1 MANATVPVFGSA
13 PEGYDDGNPNYEY
26 DPITGGLVRTPTGGS
41 GGSGGTTTPPNPN
54 AYEPGYGGGFGPPP
68 PGVSSP
74 TNTPQSSSGGNTS
87 GNTSGLSSMSA
98 SRDKLLSSLSSPL
111 GASYLNTSNWVNPYS
126 PIMPVGEFPGSA
138 GAVNPWEGLGM
149 RLSQHQYTPPVYQR
163 SGPANYG
170 TYTAGTVRHT
180 PTPATP
186 QSNTEGGGSTGNTGS
201 GTAPKPPAP
210 GSVHGSW
217 TPPYDAPKSP
227 ETAYATTNP
236 YNTFME
242 ANRRLALRGQDPYY
256 KDYPSTTDQTQYMVE
271 QTQVPWLAPYV
282 NNPDPVITGT
292 GYVPDYLKQRAI
304 DRGVTYAE
312 GGEVSGAEDYGRYGD
327 SMLVHMAP
335 EEVAGLAALARQHGR
350 ELTTNPV
357 TGYPEAFRLKD
368 LLVPAAMAT
377 APLWGPALAGAV
389 GLSGTA
395 LAGGTAGAGL
405 GAGLSTGL
413 GAVLSNPLMTAAIP
427 GAMTYARTGD
437 IKQSLGAAGM
447 GWAGGQLMSS
457 MGQLGAQAAGA
468 GEAANAVQGAAQT
481 AAPSLTS
488 AENLMNPSMINQAAQ
503 QTPPSTDY
511 FSNIGK
517 GFSKI
522 MDSPDVAKGYLKDNV
537 LPIGAGVIGAL
548 TYDSAAMDNRAD
560 EREEDKERRLRRVYG
575 NIRNTYAAQGRTSP
589 WLNGYAEGGEVQPFS
604 MESGGFVIP
613 HDVVSRV
620 GGGDPETGL
629 KALEIHIG
637 AVPIR
642 GPGTGTSDSIPA
654 TIDGNEPALVSNQEA
669 YVPKVGVKAL
679 GGPETL
685 YNFIHQAK
693 GKKAR

>member
-1 MANATVPVFGSA
+1 MANATAPVFGSA

-54 AYEPGYGGGFGPPP
+54 AYGT
-68 PGVSSP
+68 SQTTTDA
-74 TNTPQSSSGGNTS
+74 TNNT
-87 GNTSGLSSMSA
+87 TSDGTKTAQPISTL
-98 SRDKLLSSLSSPL
+98 RDKLLSSLSSPL
-111 GASYLNTSNWVNPYS
+111 GASYLNTANWVNPYS

-149 RLSQHQYTPPVYQR
+149 KLSQHQYTPPVYQR
-163 SGPANYG
+163 TGPANYG

-180 PTPATP
+180 PKPATP
-186 QSNTEGGGSTGNTGS
+186 QSNTGGGGSTGNTGN

-242 ANRRLALRGQDPYY
+242 TNRRLALRGQDPYY
-256 KDYPSTTDQTQYMVE
+256 KDYPSTTDKTQYMVE

-282 NNPDPVITGT
+282 NDPNPVITGT
-292 GYVPDYLKQRAI
+292 GYVPDYMKARQTARL
-304 DRGVTYAE
+304 AE
-312 GGEVSGAEDYGRYGD
+312 GGEVPGAEDYGRYGD

-368 LLVPAAMAT
+368 LLVPAAMAGLT
-377 APLWGPALAGAV
+377 FMTGGAGA
-389 GLSGTA
+389 GAAAG

-481 AAPSLTS
+481 ATPSLTS
-488 AENLMNPSMINQAAQ
+488 AENLMNPSLVTQATQPAA
-503 QTPPSTDY
+503 SGADY
-511 FSNIGK
+511 FSNISK
-517 GFSKI
+517 GFGKI

-548 TYDSAAMDNRAD
+548 AYDSAAMDNRAG

-589 WLNGYAEGGEVQPFS
+589 WLNGYAEGGEVQPFN

>member
-1 MANATVPVFGSA
+1 MANATAPVFGSA
-13 PEGYDDGNPNYEY
+13 PEGYNDGNPNYEY
-26 DPITGGLVRTPTGGS
+26 DPITGGLVLTPTGGS

-54 AYEPGYGGGFGPPP
+54 AYEPPP
-68 PGVSSP
+68 S
-74 TNTPQSSSGGNTS
+74 TSSGGNTS
-87 GNTSGLSSMSA
+87 DNTPGLFSIA
-98 SRDKLLSSLSSPL
+98 SLRDNLLSSLSSPR
-111 GASYLNTSNWVNPYS
+111 GASYLNTANWVNPYS
-126 PIMPVGEFPGSA
+126 PIQPVGEFPGSA

-149 RLSQHQYTPPVYQR
+149 KLSQHQYTPPVYQR
-163 SGPANYG
+163 TGPANYG
-170 TYTAGTVRHT
+170 TYNAGTVRST
-180 PTPATP
+180 PSAPAS
-186 QSNTEGGGSTGNTGS
+186 QSNTGSYGS
-201 GTAPKPPAP
+201 GTAPKPPSVGSVGSSP
-210 GSVHGSW
+210 GAVHGSW
-217 TPPYDAPKSP
+217 VPPYDAPKSSA
-227 ETAYATTNP
+227 TAYGMTNP

-242 ANRRLALRGQDPYY
+242 VNRRLELRGEEPYY
-256 KDYPSTTDQTQYMVE
+256 KDYPSTTDKTLYMVE
-271 QTQVPWLAPYV
+271 QTQVPWIAPYV
-282 NNPDPVITGT
+282 NDSAPRMTYT
-292 GYVPDYLKQRAI
+292 GYVPDYMQQRAAN
-304 DRGVTYAE
+304 RGIALAE
-312 GGEVSGAEDYGRYGD
+312 GGEVPSAETYGRNGD

-368 LLVPAAMAT
+368 LLVPAAMAGLT
-377 APLWGPALAGAV
+377 FMTGGAGA
-389 GLSGTA
+389 GAAAG
-395 LAGGTAGAGL
+395 LAGGTAGAGAAGAGL

-488 AENLMNPSMINQAAQ
+488 AENLMNPSMIDQAAQ

-537 LPIGAGVIGAL
+537 LPIGTGVIGAL
-548 TYDSAAMDNRAD
+548 TYDSAAMDNRAG

-589 WLNGYAEGGEVQPFS
+589 WLNGYAEGGEVQPFN

-637 AVPIR
+637 AIPIR

-654 TIDGNEPALVSNQEA
+654 TIDGDEPALVSNQEA

>member
-1 MANATVPVFGSA
+1 MANATAPVFGSA

-54 AYEPGYGGGFGPPP
+54 AYGT
-68 PGVSSP
+68 SQTTTDA
-74 TNTPQSSSGGNTS
+74 TNNT
-87 GNTSGLSSMSA
+87 TSDGTKTAQPISTL
-98 SRDKLLSSLSSPL
+98 RDKLLSSLSSPL
-111 GASYLNTSNWVNPYS
+111 GASYLNTANWVNPYS

-149 RLSQHQYTPPVYQR
+149 KLSQHQYTPPVYQR
-163 SGPANYG
+163 TGPANYG

-186 QSNTEGGGSTGNTGS
+186 QSNTGGGGSTGNTGN

-242 ANRRLALRGQDPYY
+242 TNRRLALRGQDPYY
-256 KDYPSTTDQTQYMVE
+256 KDYPSTTDKTQYMVE

-282 NNPDPVITGT
+282 NDPNPVITGT
-292 GYVPDYLKQRAI
+292 GYVPDYMKARQTARL
-304 DRGVTYAE
+304 AE
-312 GGEVSGAEDYGRYGD
+312 GGEVPGAEDYGRYGD

-368 LLVPAAMAT
+368 LLVPAAMAGLT
-377 APLWGPALAGAV
+377 FMTGGAGA
-389 GLSGTA
+389 GAAAG

-481 AAPSLTS
+481 ATPSLTS
-488 AENLMNPSMINQAAQ
+488 AENLMNPSLVTQATQPAA
-503 QTPPSTDY
+503 SGADY
-511 FSNIGK
+511 FSNISK
-517 GFSKI
+517 GFGKI

-548 TYDSAAMDNRAD
+548 AYDSAAMDNRAG

-589 WLNGYAEGGEVQPFS
+589 WLNGYAEGGEVQPFN

>member
-1 MANATVPVFGSA
+1 MANATAPVFGSA

-54 AYEPGYGGGFGPPP
+54 AYGT
-68 PGVSSP
+68 SQTTTDA
-74 TNTPQSSSGGNTS
+74 TNNT
-87 GNTSGLSSMSA
+87 TSDGTKTAQPISTL
-98 SRDKLLSSLSSPL
+98 RDKLLSSLSSPL
-111 GASYLNTSNWVNPYS
+111 GASYLNTANWVNPYS

-149 RLSQHQYTPPVYQR
+149 KLSQHQYTPPVYQR
-163 SGPANYG
+163 TGPANYG

-186 QSNTEGGGSTGNTGS
+186 QSNTGGGGSTGNTGN

-217 TPPYDAPKSP
+217 TPPYDAPKSA

-256 KDYPSTTDQTQYMVE
+256 KDYPSTTDKTQYMVE

-282 NNPDPVITGT
+282 NDPNPVITGT
-292 GYVPDYLKQRAI
+292 GYVPDYMKARQTARL
-304 DRGVTYAE
+304 AE
-312 GGEVSGAEDYGRYGD
+312 GGEVPGAEDYGRYGD

-368 LLVPAAMAT
+368 LLVPAAMAGLT
-377 APLWGPALAGAV
+377 FMTGGAGA
-389 GLSGTA
+389 GAAAG

-488 AENLMNPSMINQAAQ
+488 AENLMNPSLINQATQPAA
-503 QTPPSTDY
+503 SGADY
-511 FSNIGK
+511 FSNISK
-517 GFSKI
+517 GFGKI
-522 MDSPDVAKGYLKDNV
+522 MDNPDVAKGFLKDNV
-537 LPIGAGVIGAL
+537 LPIGTGVIGAL
-548 TYDSAAMDNRAD
+548 TYDSAAMDNRAG

-589 WLNGYAEGGEVQPFS
+589 WLNGYAEGGEVQPFN

>member
-1 MANATVPVFGSA
+1 MANATAPVFGSA

-54 AYEPGYGGGFGPPP
+54 AYGT
-68 PGVSSP
+68 SQTTTDA
-74 TNTPQSSSGGNTS
+74 TNNT
-87 GNTSGLSSMSA
+87 TSDGTKTAQPISTL
-98 SRDKLLSSLSSPL
+98 RDKLLSSLSSPL
-111 GASYLNTSNWVNPYS
+111 GASYLNTANWVNPYS

-149 RLSQHQYTPPVYQR
+149 KLSQHQYTPPVYQR
-163 SGPANYG
+163 TGPANYG

-186 QSNTEGGGSTGNTGS
+186 QSNTGGGGSTGNTGN

-242 ANRRLALRGQDPYY
+242 TNRRLALRGQDPYY
-256 KDYPSTTDQTQYMVE
+256 KDYPSTTDKTQYMVE

-282 NNPDPVITGT
+282 NDPNPVITGT
-292 GYVPDYLKQRAI
+292 GYVPDYMKARQTARL
-304 DRGVTYAE
+304 AE
-312 GGEVSGAEDYGRYGD
+312 GGEVPGAEDYGRYGD

-368 LLVPAAMAT
+368 LLVPAAMAGLT
-377 APLWGPALAGAV
+377 YMTGGLGAGAAA
-389 GLSGTA
+389 GMAGSTA
-395 LAGGTAGAGL
+395 GAAGAGL

-481 AAPSLTS
+481 ATPSLTS
-488 AENLMNPSMINQAAQ
+488 AENLMNPSLVTQATQPAA
-503 QTPPSTDY
+503 SGADY
-511 FSNIGK
+511 FSNISK
-517 GFSKI
+517 GFGKI

-548 TYDSAAMDNRAD
+548 AYDSAAMDNRAG

-589 WLNGYAEGGEVQPFS
+589 WLNGYAEGGEVQPFN

>member
-1 MANATVPVFGSA
+1 MANATAPVFGSA

-54 AYEPGYGGGFGPPP
+54 AYGT
-68 PGVSSP
+68 SQTTTDA
-74 TNTPQSSSGGNTS
+74 TNNT
-87 GNTSGLSSMSA
+87 TSDGTKTAQPISTL
-98 SRDKLLSSLSSPL
+98 RDKLLSSLSSPL
-111 GASYLNTSNWVNPYS
+111 GASYLNTANWVNPYS

-149 RLSQHQYTPPVYQR
+149 KLSQHQYTPPVYQR
-163 SGPANYG
+163 TGPANYG

-186 QSNTEGGGSTGNTGS
+186 QSNTGGGGSTGNTGN

-242 ANRRLALRGQDPYY
+242 TNRRLALRGQDPYY
-256 KDYPSTTDQTQYMVE
+256 KDYPSTTDKTQYMVE

-282 NNPDPVITGT
+282 NDPNPVITGT
-292 GYVPDYLKQRAI
+292 GYVPDYMKARQTARL
-304 DRGVTYAE
+304 AE
-312 GGEVSGAEDYGRYGD
+312 GGEVPGAEDYGRYGD

-368 LLVPAAMAT
+368 LLVPAAMA
-377 APLWGPALAGAV
+377 
-389 GLSGTA
+389 GLTYMT
-395 LAGGTAGAGL
+395 GGAGAGL

-481 AAPSLTS
+481 ATPSLTS
-488 AENLMNPSMINQAAQ
+488 AENLMNPSLVTQATQPAA
-503 QTPPSTDY
+503 SGADY
-511 FSNIGK
+511 FSNISK
-517 GFSKI
+517 GFGKI

-548 TYDSAAMDNRAD
+548 AYDSAAMDNRAG

-589 WLNGYAEGGEVQPFS
+589 WLNGYAEGGEVQPFN